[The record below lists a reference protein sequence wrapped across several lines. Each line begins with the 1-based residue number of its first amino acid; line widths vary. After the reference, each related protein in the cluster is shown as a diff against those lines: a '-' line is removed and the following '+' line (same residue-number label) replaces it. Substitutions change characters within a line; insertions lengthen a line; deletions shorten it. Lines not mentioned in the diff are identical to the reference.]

1 MIRPKLASS
10 PKIADL
16 TKFELTIVLVKSAI
30 FGEDANFGRIITAI
44 GYSGC
49 DINPHSTYFLA
60 SDIDLAPETLTLI
73 NFVAPSPS
81 LAIALA
87 KNVQHLI

>member
-10 PKIADL
+10 PKIADF
-16 TKFELTIVLVKSAI
+16 TRFELTIVLPI
-30 FGEDANFGRIITAI
+30 
-44 GYSGC
+44 
-49 DINPHSTYFLA
+49 FLA

-87 KNVQHLI
+87 KNVQTKLKASTNVSHCGWS

>member
-16 TKFELTIVLVKSAI
+16 TKFELTIVLPI
-30 FGEDANFGRIITAI
+30 
-44 GYSGC
+44 
-49 DINPHSTYFLA
+49 FLA

-73 NFVAPSPS
+73 HFVAPSPS

-87 KNVQHLI
+87 KNVQTKLNASTNVSHCGWF